1 MAQCL
6 QILQLEADI
15 NASCPA
21 LGFEAPSAFGRG
33 RVPGFSIVPTALK
46 PSGFGSGTTTSLGR
60 LDATFLSREMSNSL
74 SHGRLEETVHLFDDW
89 MRLTGAAGNPN
100 KPNILAY
107 NLLLHA
113 KLHLGAHADGM
124 YQIIEKME
132 SVGIIPRQLT
142 YNFVLRSIF
151 QERDS
156 RLAEKILEKKES
168 NSWFFLC
175 RRLVILA
182 GLIVEVVAE
191 GFRV

>member
-1 MAQCL
+1 MRRLGLGLCVRTVSSMAQCL
-6 QILQLEADI
+6 QISQLEAGI

-21 LGFEAPSAFGRG
+21 LGFEAPSGFGRG

-60 LDATFLSREMSNSL
+60 LDATFLSREMPNSL
-74 SHGRLEETVHLFDDW
+74 SHGRLEETVHRFKDR
-89 MRLTGAAGNPN
+89 MRLKDAAGNPN

-124 YQIIEKME
+124 YQIIEEME

-151 QERDS
+151 RERDS
-156 RLAEKILEKKES
+156 RLAEKILEK
-168 NSWFFLC
+168 
-175 RRLVILA
+175 
-182 GLIVEVVAE
+182 
-191 GFRV
+191 